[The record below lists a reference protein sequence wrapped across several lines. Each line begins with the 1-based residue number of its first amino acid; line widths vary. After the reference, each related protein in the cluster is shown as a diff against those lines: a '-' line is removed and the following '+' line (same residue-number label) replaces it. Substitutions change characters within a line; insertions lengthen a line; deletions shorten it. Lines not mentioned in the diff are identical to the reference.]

1 MVRALQNFLFN
12 ANPVYFAP
20 YELHEETNA
29 RFGKYEPKPFQ
40 LKYNK
45 AAPKMPQFEQNRSAT
60 WF

>member
-45 AAPKMPQFEQNRSAT
+45 AAKSFENK
-60 WF
+60 